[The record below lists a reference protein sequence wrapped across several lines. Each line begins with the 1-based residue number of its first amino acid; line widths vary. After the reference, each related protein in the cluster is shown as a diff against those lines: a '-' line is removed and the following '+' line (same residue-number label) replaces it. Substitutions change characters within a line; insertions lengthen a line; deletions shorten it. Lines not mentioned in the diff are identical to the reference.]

1 MKTSRPILTLLCILT
16 ISCATWTPA
25 QRSAF
30 LGDVI
35 DLASATATLYGNPGA
50 AAGLNALGVVMQS
63 YVGTGKPIPSK
74 IVAAS
79 PGVST
84 LGTDMAGL
92 ISNKVP
98 VNQAD
103 VNAIFS
109 AAKLATTAL

>member
-16 ISCATWTPA
+16 LSCANLTPA

-50 AAGLNALGVVMQS
+50 AAGLNALGVVMQA
-63 YVGTGKPIPSK
+63 YVGQPIPSK

-92 ISNKVP
+92 ISNKAP

-103 VNAIFS
+103 VNAIF
-109 AAKLATTAL
+109 ATAKLAATAL